1 MNNLRIPRTKNAKF
15 SEFYYYLSTD
25 IHKDFQICIS
35 VPLKLTESVTN
46 LLLDKKVVP
55 GQMMKSINKL

>member
-55 GQMMKSINKL
+55 G